1 MKIHI
6 LANEHAGTG
15 NALKIMEEIKSLLNQ
30 YELTSSFTE
39 KDPAN
44 FIQFMEENP
53 DIKYL
58 IAIDGDGTV
67 NYAIQALAGKDAIL
81 IPVPAGTGSDLTRT
95 IGRVTAKE
103 IPEII
108 SGGRFRKVDLGLVNI
123 NGNSQYFMNIM
134 ETGLGGNVMVRV
146 NSTEHRTGATFLKA
160 ILYCILKMKRIE
172 AEIKIGYEIIHGQ
185 IIDIII
191 PNGQYFGKGIHASPD
206 SKIDDGFLDLH
217 LIKYMPRVRI
227 LFKLLSLRS
236 GTYISDRYVINKK
249 IKSTGVNCKSMVEI
263 DGETVI
269 ANSFSVEVLP
279 GIIKIFEFP
288 EENDSAINKI

>member
-6 LANEHAGTG
+6 LANEHAGSG
-15 NALKIMEEIKSLLNQ
+15 NALKIMEEIKSVLNQ

-44 FIQFMEENP
+44 FIRFMEENP

-58 IAIDGDGTV
+58 ITVGGDGTV
-67 NYAIQALAGKDAIL
+67 NYAIQALVGKDAIL

-95 IGRVTAKE
+95 IGRVTVKE

-288 EENDSAINKI
+288 EENNSAINKI

>member
-67 NYAIQALAGKDAIL
+67 NYAIQALAGKDTIL

-95 IGRVTAKE
+95 IGRVTVKE

-108 SGGRFRKVDLGLVNI
+108 SGGRFRKVDLGL
-123 NGNSQYFMNIM
+123 
-134 ETGLGGNVMVRV
+134 
-146 NSTEHRTGATFLKA
+146 
-160 ILYCILKMKRIE
+160 
-172 AEIKIGYEIIHGQ
+172 
-185 IIDIII
+185 
-191 PNGQYFGKGIHASPD
+191 
-206 SKIDDGFLDLH
+206 
-217 LIKYMPRVRI
+217 
-227 LFKLLSLRS
+227 
-236 GTYISDRYVINKK
+236 
-249 IKSTGVNCKSMVEI
+249 
-263 DGETVI
+263 
-269 ANSFSVEVLP
+269 
-279 GIIKIFEFP
+279 FP
-288 EENDSAINKI
+288 

>member
-6 LANEHAGTG
+6 LANEHAGSG
-15 NALKIMEEIKSLLNQ
+15 NALKIMEEIKSILNR

-44 FIQFMEENP
+44 FIRFMDENP

-58 IAIDGDGTV
+58 IAVGGDGTV
-67 NYAIQALAGKDAIL
+67 NYAIQALAGNDTIL

-95 IGRVTAKE
+95 IGRVTVKE

-108 SGGRFRKVDLGLVNI
+108 SGGRFRKVDLGLVHI
-123 NGNSQYFMNIM
+123 NGKSRYFMNIM

-172 AEIKIGYEIIHGQ
+172 AEIKIGDEIIHGQ

-191 PNGQYFGKGIHASPD
+191 ANGQYFGKGIHASPD

-217 LIKYMPRVRI
+217 LIKYMPRSRI
-227 LFKLLSLRS
+227 LFKLPSLRS
-236 GTYISDRYVINKK
+236 GAYISDKYVINKK
-249 IKSTGVNCKSMVEI
+249 IKEASVNCKSIVEI
-263 DGETVI
+263 DGEIII
-269 ANSFSVEVLP
+269 ADSFSVEVLP

-288 EENDSAINKI
+288 EENNSAINKI

>member
-236 GTYISDRYVINKK
+236 GTYISDRYIINKK

>member
-6 LANEHAGTG
+6 LANEHAGSG
-15 NALKIMEEIKSLLNQ
+15 NALKIMEEIKSILNR

-44 FIQFMEENP
+44 FIQFMDENP

-67 NYAIQALAGKDAIL
+67 NYAIQALAGNDTIL

-95 IGRVTAKE
+95 IGRVTVKE

-108 SGGRFRKVDLGLVNI
+108 SGGRFRKVDLGLVHI
-123 NGNSQYFMNIM
+123 NGKSRYFMNIM

-146 NSTEHRTGATFLKA
+146 NSTEHRTGSTFVKA
-160 ILYCILKMKRIE
+160 ILYYILTMKSIG
-172 AEIKIGYEIIHGQ
+172 ADIKIGDEIIHEQ

-191 PNGQYFGKGIHASPD
+191 ANGQYFGKGMHASPD

-217 LIKYMPRVRI
+217 LIKYMPRSRI
-227 LFKLLSLRS
+227 LFKLPSLRS
-236 GTYISDRYVINKK
+236 GAYISDKYVINKK
-249 IKSTGVNCKSMVEI
+249 IKEASVNCKSIVEI
-263 DGETVI
+263 DGEIII
-269 ANSFSVEVLP
+269 ADSFSVEVLP
-279 GIIKIFEFP
+279 GIINIFELP
-288 EENDSAINKI
+288 GEDNSAINKI

>member
-236 GTYISDRYVINKK
+236 GTYISDRYIINKK

-288 EENDSAINKI
+288 EENNSAINKI

>member
-6 LANEHAGTG
+6 LANEHAGSG
-15 NALKIMEEIKSLLNQ
+15 NALKIMEEIKSILNR

-44 FIQFMEENP
+44 FIQFMDENP

-58 IAIDGDGTV
+58 IAVGGDGTV
-67 NYAIQALAGKDAIL
+67 NYAIQALAGNDTIL

-95 IGRVTAKE
+95 IGRVTVKE

-108 SGGRFRKVDLGLVNI
+108 SGGRFRKVDLGLVHI
-123 NGNSQYFMNIM
+123 NGKSRYFMNIM

-146 NSTEHRTGATFLKA
+146 NSTEHRTGSTFVKA
-160 ILYCILKMKRIE
+160 ILYYILTMKSIG
-172 AEIKIGYEIIHGQ
+172 ADIKIGDEIIHEQ

-191 PNGQYFGKGIHASPD
+191 ANGQYFGKGMHASPD

-217 LIKYMPRVRI
+217 LIKYMPRSRI
-227 LFKLLSLRS
+227 LFKLPSLRS
-236 GTYISDRYVINKK
+236 GAYISDKYVINKK
-249 IKSTGVNCKSMVEI
+249 IKEASVNCKSIVEI
-263 DGETVI
+263 DGEIII
-269 ANSFSVEVLP
+269 ADSFSVEVLP
-279 GIIKIFEFP
+279 GIINIFELP
-288 EENDSAINKI
+288 GEDNSAINKI

>member
-1 MKIHI
+1 MHW
-6 LANEHAGTG
+6 
-15 NALKIMEEIKSLLNQ
+15 Q
-30 YELTSSFTE
+30 
-39 KDPAN
+39 
-44 FIQFMEENP
+44 
-53 DIKYL
+53 
-58 IAIDGDGTV
+58 
-67 NYAIQALAGKDAIL
+67 AGKDAIL

-95 IGRVTAKE
+95 IGRVTVKE

-172 AEIKIGYEIIHGQ
+172 AEIKIGDEIIHGQ

-191 PNGQYFGKGIHASPD
+191 ANGQYFGKGIHASPD